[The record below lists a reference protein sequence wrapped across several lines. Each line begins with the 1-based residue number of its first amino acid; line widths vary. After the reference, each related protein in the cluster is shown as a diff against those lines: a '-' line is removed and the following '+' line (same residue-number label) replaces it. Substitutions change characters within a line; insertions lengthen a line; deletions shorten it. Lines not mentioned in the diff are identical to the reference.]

1 MPGHYN
7 HPKPPPPPSAPKLS
21 PRDKI
26 APSANEEP
34 KLHNPFEGQYVI
46 RNGKRVKR
54 TPSTKPH
61 KD

>member
-1 MPGHYN
+1 
-7 HPKPPPPPSAPKLS
+7 
-21 PRDKI
+21 